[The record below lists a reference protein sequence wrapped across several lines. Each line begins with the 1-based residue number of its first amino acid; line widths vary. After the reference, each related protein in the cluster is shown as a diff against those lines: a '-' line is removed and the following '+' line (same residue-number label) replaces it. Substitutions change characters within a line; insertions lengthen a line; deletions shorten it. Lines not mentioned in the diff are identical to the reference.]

1 MLPSKDHSLEELGY
15 FWLLDLSLEN
25 LICLWQPW
33 PFSHLCCD
41 SSEKA
46 VAPHSSVLAWK
57 IPWMEKPNGLQSMGS
72 GRWGSDNL
80 AQENPGPSAGV
91 GLGIQPWMAE
101 SSYSRMF
108 VLKPIPSSP
117 PPFEDLLIIDNW
129 SPASSMHHT
138 RHLNIISKNITI
150 STPFLK
156 TLEVPVTQI
165 PMTSCKPE
173 WSPVVCPLLRPQLTQ
188 WVFTQSRRCS
198 SSFTDSAQ

>member
-1 MLPSKDHSLEELGY
+1 MT
-15 FWLLDLSLEN
+15 F
-25 LICLWQPW
+25 C
-33 PFSHLCCD
+33 
-41 SSEKA
+41 
-46 VAPHSSVLAWK
+46 
-57 IPWMEKPNGLQSMGS
+57 GS
-72 GRWGSDNL
+72 GWGWVVWDETIKSCSGKSRPL
-80 AQENPGPSAGV
+80 SRGGV
-91 GLGIQPWMAE
+91 GDVPCIHAWMHPCWCTLWLHVCPEAH
-101 SSYSRMF
+101 F
-108 VLKPIPSSP
+108 QHP